1 MSKRSLIICLAVLS
15 AMMIGIGIA
24 VSVLYSGT
32 GSDKDAVGKVH
43 DDSRYLLLPA
53 VPSDAVMLCCLTDSD
68 KALSSIITD
77 SDFPSALASAMDQVG
92 MNLDRMT
99 VSLHFSGSLTPLYVF
114 DLGKAAAQP
123 SDKAE
128 LVMQTAVGCSMSAE
142 YLDCSTVGTGHPIAN
157 HSIVVASSS
166 ESLVKSSLR
175 HLQKAVSVMD
185 APGFAEASS
194 CVSSKDVLFIPNE
207 TSGKILS
214 AVLTGKYN
222 SWASFAP
229 KISDWMAFEF
239 NSSDGSMLFN
249 GSAVTDGDFS
259 DFMTV
264 FEKSGVSSS
273 QLSSVLP
280 SYTLSA
286 MTLPLRNAA
295 DYIADY
301 QSYLDARQALQTRQT
316 RIEALEKETGTSP
329 LAFFTRLEAEEI
341 ATASFV
347 SGGNIEKVNLIRISK
362 PDTLKNSVSRVF
374 DCHYASYASSVFGRL
389 FEIPDESSFTYVNG
403 WLVSGSRKA
412 VEEFAGGRTGE
423 YTLKEYMIN
432 AGMDDLFASES
443 ASFMAYLSLTED
455 SGALKKI
462 FRPDTFKAVSAMT
475 DDADYSGVFITAGQH
490 KLPYS
495 LTMSV
500 FNKEVR
506 KSKPVA
512 ERDVTVVVPKGPF
525 KVKNSGTGKMNLF
538 YQQDNMYLCLKEE
551 GGKGLWGVPF
561 TDPVCGTAGTIDY
574 YANGKLQIL
583 FGAGSK
589 LYLID
594 RLGRFVTG
602 FPVDLKK
609 DILLGPAIYDFN
621 GTRRYNVMVLHKDNT
636 IEMYNLKGQKPSS
649 WSGIRPSEMIRG
661 LPERIIVG
669 GNTFWVVRTSVQTL
683 IYPFGGGQPLTDFQG
698 DNMALPDSE
707 VKILDGS
714 TVELECYDGKS
725 RTVRLK

>member
-1 MSKRSLIICLAVLS
+1 
-15 AMMIGIGIA
+15 MMIGIGIA

-142 YLDCSTVGTGHPIAN
+142 YLDCSTVGSEHSIAD

-185 APGFAEASS
+185 SPGFAEASS

-698 DNMALPDSE
+698 DNMVLPDSD

>member
-1 MSKRSLIICLAVLS
+1 
-15 AMMIGIGIA
+15 MMIGIGIA

-142 YLDCSTVGTGHPIAN
+142 YLDCSTVGTGHPIAD

-239 NSSDGSMLFN
+239 NSSEGSMLFN

-698 DNMALPDSE
+698 DNMVLPDSD

>member
-1 MSKRSLIICLAVLS
+1 
-15 AMMIGIGIA
+15 MMIGIGIA

-32 GSDKDAVGKVH
+32 GSDKDSVGKVH

-142 YLDCSTVGTGHPIAN
+142 YLDCSTVGTGHPIAD

-239 NSSDGSMLFN
+239 NSSDGSMLLN

-432 AGMDDLFASES
+432 AGMDDLFASGS

-621 GTRRYNVMVLHKDNT
+621 GSRRYNVMVLHKDNT

-698 DNMALPDSE
+698 DNMVLPDSD

>member
-1 MSKRSLIICLAVLS
+1 
-15 AMMIGIGIA
+15 MMIGIGIA

-99 VSLHFSGSLTPLYVF
+99 ISLHFSGSLTPLYVF

-142 YLDCSTVGTGHPIAN
+142 YMDCSTVGTGHPIAD

-432 AGMDDLFASES
+432 AGMDDLFASGS

-698 DNMALPDSE
+698 DNMVLPDSD